1 MKIQFDNQTE
11 IDMFKILLDNLVS
24 LAGLEEDEQNF
35 INRIFEELKKNH
47 IDVQGRE
54 DTQGLI
60 DKRLLLD

>member
-11 IDMFKILLDNLVS
+11 IDMFEILLDNFVS
-24 LAGLEEDEQNF
+24 FAELEEDEQNI